1 MAQYPT
7 VPNLN
12 NAIIDSPPIELL
24 YKVSAKCR
32 EAKKKTR
39 TNNQSEMASNASY
52 IGTVNRPL
60 HYQSKAQPTPCK
72 SVSVFFDRTMST
84 RLNSTM
90 SSNQTNALNHW
101 RAACV
106 VSGLITIFLAVLL
119 IGMLSQASNSCTPD
133 SLAQTALREE
143 VKLFRD
149 KLSEVM
155 KIAEE
160 CGAKSQKLKSLLES
174 VKDQISMANFTIEN

>member
-1 MAQYPT
+1 MAQSPA

-32 EAKKKTR
+32 ETKNIIR
-39 TNNQSEMASNASY
+39 TDNQSKMASNASY
-52 IGTVNRPL
+52 IGTVSRPL
-60 HYQSKAQPTPCK
+60 HYQSTAQPTPCK

-90 SSNQTNALNHW
+90 SSNQTNAPNHW

-160 CGAKSQKLKSLLES
+160 CEAKSQKLKSLLES
-174 VKDQISMANFTIEN
+174 VKDQISIADFTIEN